1 MFLYFFL
8 FSTEKVKE
16 LEEKNF
22 VLQADVE
29 EKDSKLYELK
39 TFQEDLQQKIS
50 QMQINLDNT
59 QKELQEKSGE
69 KTFDLIMNW
78 F

>member
-1 MFLYFFL
+1 M
-8 FSTEKVKE
+8 KE